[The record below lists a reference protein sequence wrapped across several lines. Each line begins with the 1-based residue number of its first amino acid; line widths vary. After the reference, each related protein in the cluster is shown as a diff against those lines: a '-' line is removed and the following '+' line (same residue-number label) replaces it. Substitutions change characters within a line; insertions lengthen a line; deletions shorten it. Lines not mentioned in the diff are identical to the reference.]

1 MLLNKVLGKRVMGMS
16 TTDCSEGILNPWTM
30 ANSIRQCDTVQS
42 VGTGDPLTMYM
53 AVAVVLLLYNIIILA
68 YLVRSG
74 INKGLHDRRIR
85 FASIVGGLAPVASY
99 FTVKFLPPLHA
110 SPSGN
115 VLYGVI
121 EALSTYIGLFNI
133 IVAFGLLAESEPG
146 LFRRSRKGAEYD
158 RDYTICEEH
167 RSTNNHSVGD
177 ETLNTPDMYLQM
189 SWCPLDQYESLIE
202 SDSSNVPSTLG
213 SLNSIN
219 NRNVPTSIVND
230 MVTRYDN
237 VNRTNIAA
245 QSIQKNLGPQTYP
258 LRHVDIITTTSV
270 AKNYVDT
277 GRRCKQS
284 VDGNGQKRVDNV
296 NSLGIIKLL
305 EDPVS
310 GTKIVR
316 NAIKLLNRG
325 IVTDRVIYKDHLEY
339 LRRQDAILIWIL
351 GKHPLKFEKYAQ
363 RYQKLAKPRALNRL
377 KSLRLIENTSG
388 FPRLSG
394 RGRMVRIA
402 LRLAAESLGQD
413 PRVKRGASPVTVK

>member
-1 MLLNKVLGKRVMGMS
+1 MLLDKVLGKRVMGMS

-30 ANSIRQCDTVQS
+30 TNSIRQCDTVQS

-53 AVAVVLLLYNIIILA
+53 AVAVVLLLYNIVILA

-99 FTVKFLPPLHA
+99 FAVKFLPPLHA

-158 RDYTICEEH
+158 RDNTICEEH

-177 ETLNTPDMYLQM
+177 GTLNTPDMYLQM

-219 NRNVPTSIVND
+219 NRNLPTSIVND

-377 KSLRLIENTSG
+377 KSLRLIENTKG
-388 FPRLSG
+388 IPRLSE
-394 RGRMVRIA
+394 RGRMVREA
-402 LRLAAESLGQD
+402 LRLAAESLWED
-413 PRVKRGASPVTVK
+413 PRARRGASPVTVT

>member
-1 MLLNKVLGKRVMGMS
+1 
-16 TTDCSEGILNPWTM
+16 
-30 ANSIRQCDTVQS
+30 
-42 VGTGDPLTMYM
+42 MYM

-219 NRNVPTSIVND
+219 NRNVSTSIVND
-230 MVTRYDN
+230 KVTRYDN

-258 LRHVDIITTTSV
+258 LRHVDIITTPSV

>member
-1 MLLNKVLGKRVMGMS
+1 
-16 TTDCSEGILNPWTM
+16 
-30 ANSIRQCDTVQS
+30 
-42 VGTGDPLTMYM
+42 MYM
-53 AVAVVLLLYNIIILA
+53 AVAVVLLMYNIIILA

-85 FASIVGGLAPVASY
+85 FASIVGGLAPAASY
-99 FTVKFLPPLHA
+99 FAVKFLIPLHA

-177 ETLNTPDMYLQM
+177 ETLNTPDTYLQM
-189 SWCPLDQYESLIE
+189 SWCPLDRYESLIE

-245 QSIQKNLGPQTYP
+245 QSIQKNLGPQMYP
-258 LRHVDIITTTSV
+258 LRHVDIITTPSV

-284 VDGNGQKRVDNV
+284 LAGNGQKRVENA

-305 EDPVS
+305 EDPAS

-316 NAIKLLNRG
+316 RAIKLLNRG
-325 IVTDRVIYKDHLEY
+325 IVTDRVIYQDHLEY

-351 GKHPLKFEKYAQ
+351 GDRPIKFVKHASLYH
-363 RYQKLAKPRALNRL
+363 KLATKRALQRL

-388 FPRLSG
+388 FPRLSE
-394 RGRMVRIA
+394 RGRMVRMA

>member
-1 MLLNKVLGKRVMGMS
+1 L
-16 TTDCSEGILNPWTM
+16 
-30 ANSIRQCDTVQS
+30 
-42 VGTGDPLTMYM
+42 
-53 AVAVVLLLYNIIILA
+53 AVAVVLLLYNIVILA

-85 FASIVGGLAPVASY
+85 FASIVGGLAPAASY
-99 FTVKFLPPLHA
+99 FAVKFLPPLNA
-110 SPSGN
+110 SLSGN
-115 VLYGVI
+115 VLYGII

-133 IVAFGLLAESEPG
+133 IVTFGLLAESEPS

-158 RDYTICEEH
+158 QDYTICEEH

-189 SWCPLDQYESLIE
+189 SWCSLDQYESLIE
-202 SDSSNVPSTLG
+202 SDSSNVSSTLG

-219 NRNVPTSIVND
+219 NRNLPTSIVND
-230 MVTRYDN
+230 KVTRYDN

-258 LRHVDIITTTSV
+258 LRHVDIITTPSV
-270 AKNYVDT
+270 PKNYVDT

-388 FPRLSG
+388 FPRLSE
-394 RGRMVRIA
+394 RGRMVREAI
-402 LRLAAESLGQD
+402 RLAAESLWED
-413 PRVKRGASPVTVK
+413 PRARRGASPVTVK

>member
-1 MLLNKVLGKRVMGMS
+1 MTTLKCSEWTLTPWA
-16 TTDCSEGILNPWTM
+16 TTDAS
-30 ANSIRQCDTVQS
+30 RQCDTVQS

-85 FASIVGGLAPVASY
+85 FASIVGGLAPAASY
-99 FTVKFLPPLHA
+99 FAVKFLPPLHA
-110 SPSGN
+110 SLSGN

-219 NRNVPTSIVND
+219 NRNVSTSIVND
-230 MVTRYDN
+230 MVTRYDD

-245 QSIQKNLGPQTYP
+245 QSIQKYLGPQTYP
-258 LRHVDIITTTSV
+258 LRHVDIITTPSV
-270 AKNYVDT
+270 AKNYVDI

-388 FPRLSG
+388 FPRLSE

>member
-1 MLLNKVLGKRVMGMS
+1 MTTLKCSEWTLTPWA
-16 TTDCSEGILNPWTM
+16 TTD
-30 ANSIRQCDTVQS
+30 ANRQCDTAQS

-74 INKGLHDRRIR
+74 INKGIHDRRIR
-85 FASIVGGLAPVASY
+85 FASIAGVLAPVASY
-99 FTVKFLPPLHA
+99 FAVKFLPPLHA

-133 IVAFGLLAESEPG
+133 IVAFGLLAESELG

-219 NRNVPTSIVND
+219 NRNVSTSIVND

-237 VNRTNIAA
+237 ENRTNVAA
-245 QSIQKNLGPQTYP
+245 QSIQKNLGPHTYP

-277 GRRCKQS
+277 GHRCKQS
-284 VDGNGQKRVDNV
+284 VDGKGQKRVDNV

-316 NAIKLLNRG
+316 NAVKLLNRG
-325 IVTDRVIYKDHLEY
+325 IVTDRVIYQDHLEY

-363 RYQKLAKPRALNRL
+363 LYQKLAKPRALNRL
-377 KSLRLIENTSG
+377 KSLRLIENTKGSI
-388 FPRLSG
+388 PRLSK

-402 LRLAAESLGQD
+402 LRLAAESLRQD
-413 PRVKRGASPVTVK
+413 PRVKRGVSPVTVT